1 MTELQRQLIDLYASN
16 ELDSEAR
23 EALEAEAF
31 GDPELAHDMLTLAR
45 TVEAIQSIDRP
56 QLGEAG
62 YERILQ
68 RLIQSGVEP
77 RTEAPQPAF
86 WQYQF
91 PLEG

>member
-1 MTELQRQLIDLYASN
+1 
-16 ELDSEAR
+16 
-23 EALEAEAF
+23 
-31 GDPELAHDMLTLAR
+31 
-45 TVEAIQSIDRP
+45 
-56 QLGEAG
+56 LGEAG

-77 RTEAPQPAF
+77 RTEAPQPAY